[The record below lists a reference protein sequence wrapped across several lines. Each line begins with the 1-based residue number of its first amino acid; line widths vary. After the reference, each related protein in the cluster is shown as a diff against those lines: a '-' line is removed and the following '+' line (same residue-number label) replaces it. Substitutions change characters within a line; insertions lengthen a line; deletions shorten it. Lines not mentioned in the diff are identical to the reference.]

1 MTNLRISYFDFREK
15 KTVYAKRAIIILLSS
30 LLFSISINLFLA
42 PNKFL
47 SGGVSGIALI
57 LQYVTGI
64 SAGYSV
70 ILINIPL
77 LILSLKK
84 LDKEFTFLTALG
96 IVSQSVFLILTKG
109 ISKYYQTNDLL
120 LVSIC
125 AGVIN
130 GFALGNIFKCHGSL
144 GGTDIITMIVRRK
157 ANFNLGKASFAI
169 NLVIVSIG
177 SLIFGVEKGIYTLI
191 AMYINSSVIDQV
203 IKGFNKK
210 NLVFIVTSKEE
221 LIIDRITH
229 DLRRSA
235 TILKGKGAYSKM
247 EKTVIYCVVATSQIP
262 RIKQIVEKTDGGAF
276 MSILDASQVQG
287 RGFDHPI

>member
-1 MTNLRISYFDFREK
+1 MTNLRISNFDFSEK
-15 KTVYAKRAIIILLSS
+15 KIVYVKRALIILLSS
-30 LLFSISINLFLA
+30 LLYSISINLFIA

-57 LQYVTGI
+57 LQYVTGLN
-64 SAGYSV
+64 AGYTV

-77 LILSLKK
+77 LIISLKK
-84 LDKEFTFLTALG
+84 LDKEFTLLTALG
-96 IVSQSVFLILTKG
+96 TVSQSVFLILTRG
-109 ISKYYQTNDLL
+109 ISQYYQNHDLL
-120 LVSIC
+120 LACIC

-157 ANFNLGKASFAI
+157 ANFNLGKVSFAI

-177 SLIFGVEKGIYTLI
+177 SVIFGIEKGIYTLI
-191 AMYINSSVIDQV
+191 SMYINSSFVDQV